1 MQNDCCARLQ
11 RVHQGRVVAAGQN
24 QDALILAG
32 AEGLKNLSAFGV
44 VRREVAEQH
53 KCGIDFFTRAL
64 EGFYY
69 SFWIF
74 PRIKT
79 RNLHHQWQIGW
90 NLIVREALVDFVI
103 A

>member
-1 MQNDCCARLQ
+1 RARVA
-11 RVHQGRVVAAGQN
+11 RVRQSCVVAASQS

-32 AEGLKNLSAFGV
+32 AEGLKHLSAVGV
-44 VRREVAEQH
+44 VRCQAAEQH
-53 KCGIDFFTRAL
+53 KCGMDFFTRAL

-79 RNLHHQWQIGW
+79 RNLYHQWQIGW
-90 NLIVREALVDFVI
+90 NFVMREALVDFVI